1 MKGRIVGLLLV
12 AGLIL
17 GGIGL
22 AKQQKDNKVFELGNF
37 KIERSFEH
45 NVNWMMIAGATL
57 LASGV
62 VVMVLPGG
70 KK

>member
-12 AGLIL
+12 AGLVL

-22 AKQQKDNKVFELGNF
+22 AKQQKDNKIVKLGDFEIKRDMDKN
-37 KIERSFEH
+37 I
-45 NVNWMMIAGATL
+45 NWMMIAGATL
-57 LASGV
+57 IASGV
-62 VVMVLPGG
+62 VVMVLPVG